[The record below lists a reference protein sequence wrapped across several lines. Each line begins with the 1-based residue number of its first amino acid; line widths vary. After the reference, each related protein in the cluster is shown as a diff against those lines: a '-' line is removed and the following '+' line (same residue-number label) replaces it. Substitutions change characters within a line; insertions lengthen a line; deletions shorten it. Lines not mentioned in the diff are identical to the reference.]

1 MKKTIVL
8 LLALLLVAGAVF
20 AEVIE
25 IDNDEN
31 TSNPVSAPLYTM
43 NLKAVV
49 PEGGG
54 LDNGDGDDPDTI
66 KNGGLYIMVGYNYK
80 NSYKDSTSPDGYTSY
95 TMESAYATGD
105 LEDLGTYDTSNPLTV
120 SLTPENENDK
130 TGSLQFYVAAKSNA
144 SKARTTQI
152 TFTSGGFTKQEATGD
167 VAQQSNTPISITF
180 AGISDPY
187 EGASNGLSASAAK
200 EGGTITVSADK
211 GSQQENYIYVAR
223 TDASWKKDATL
234 PAGTYTATIT
244 VTVSAK
250 G

>member
-1 MKKTIVL
+1 MKKTIAL
-8 LLALLLVAGAVF
+8 LLALLLVTGAVF

-25 IDNDEN
+25 IDGDNETPTPAFTN
-31 TSNPVSAPLYTM
+31 YTM

-80 NSYKDSTSPDGYTSY
+80 NSYKNGTDNNGYTMGSP
-95 TMESAYATGD
+95 YATED

-120 SLTPENENDK
+120 SLTPENDNDK
-130 TGSLQFYVAAKSNA
+130 TGTLQFYVAAKSNA
-144 SKARTTQI
+144 SKARTTEI
-152 TFTSGGFTKQEATGD
+152 KFASTGFTKQEAAGE
-167 VAQQSNTPISITF
+167 VEQQSNKTIGITF
-180 AGISDPY
+180 AGVSDPY
-187 EGASNGLSASAAK
+187 DGENGLHASVVK
-200 EGGTITVSADK
+200 VGGTITVRADE

-223 TDASWKKDATL
+223 TDASWEKDASL

-244 VTVSAK
+244 VTVSATV
-250 G
+250 